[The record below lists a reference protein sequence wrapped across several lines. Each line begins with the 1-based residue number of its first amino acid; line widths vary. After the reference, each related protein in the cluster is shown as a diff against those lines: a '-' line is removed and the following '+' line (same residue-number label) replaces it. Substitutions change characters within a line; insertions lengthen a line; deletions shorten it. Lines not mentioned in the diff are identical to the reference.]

1 MIVLYFLG
9 YFYQNKQ
16 NSYAALIIDN
26 IAAVGV
32 FNGSINKGRSQSES
46 AIRQNRIQL

>member
-16 NSYAALIIDN
+16 NGYAALNVEKRLCLFDFQLKTYKNGIIN
-26 IAAVGV
+26 WV
-32 FNGSINKGRSQSES
+32 FF
-46 AIRQNRIQL
+46 